1 MSTIHALKQERDRF
15 VAFAFASADI
25 LLELDRAGTIV
36 YANGAILGFLDK
48 TPEEIQG
55 MQFLDVVAPKDH
67 SRAMDL
73 VGGLV
78 KVQRVEKVELTLRG
92 RSMFE
97 MKVQVSGF
105 HLGNIRDNIYL
116 SISIPRDN
124 NALHEEFFK
133 RDLFSGLLKKD
144 NFVEVANERMR
155 QAEEMGENI
164 RLTLLDFPDLKEVLD
179 ELPADKAAQLVAEIG
194 EYLRSKSLD
203 GDMAGMIS
211 EGSYSMVHDSTVN
224 AQQLAGDI
232 LEITKKLDPRGMGLE
247 ARTSTLDTKATRLS
261 PSDSANALLYTINKF
276 ASRQGEDFNLES
288 LAEGYQDM
296 LLETVEKITGFNR
309 VVDGEEFDVAFQPIV
324 DLRSGVIH
332 HYESLVRLKAGSQFS
347 NPFEFITFGEES
359 GTIIEFD
366 LLMVQRVI
374 DILHE
379 AAKNGNKPL
388 IAVNLS
394 GRSLSSTLF
403 MDALE
408 GIMAKADRRRK
419 QVIIEITE
427 SCRIQ
432 DIKRANV
439 FVQQLRTA
447 GNKVCLDDF
456 GTGES
461 SFDYLRNIQVDF
473 VKIDGSYVKESIL
486 TQRGREMLR
495 AMAALCKDLGMVT
508 IGEFVEDEKSAKFLW
523 ECNVPFGQG
532 YFLGKPD
539 TNIEVLLFSGKPSPV
554 YPGIVRARD
563 FSDKSD
569 KKWWAKKD

>member
-25 LLELDRAGTIV
+25 LLELDREGAII
-36 YANGAILGFLDK
+36 YANGAILGVLDK
-48 TPEEIQG
+48 TPEEMQG
-55 MQFLDVVAPKDH
+55 VHFCE
-67 SRAMDL
+67 L
-73 VGGLV
+73 VTS
-78 KVQRVEKVELTLRG
+78 QDVEKAREILNGLTKIQRMEKVDLTLKGRG
-92 RSMFE
+92 NDIMQ
-97 MKVQVSGF
+97 VQVSGF
-105 HLGNIRDNIYL
+105 HLGHMRDNIYL
-116 SISIPRDN
+116 SISIPREKN
-124 NALHEEFFK
+124 NLNEEFFK
-133 RDLFSGLLKKD
+133 RDLYTGLLKKD
-144 NFVEVANERMR
+144 NFVEIANERLR
-155 QAEEMGENI
+155 EAEEAGENV
-164 RLTLLDFPDLKEVLD
+164 RLTLLDFPNLKELLD
-179 ELPADKAAQLVAEIG
+179 SLPADKSAELIAEIG

-211 EGSYSMVHDSTVN
+211 EGAYSMVHDSTVSVE
-224 AQQLAGDI
+224 QLTRDI
-232 LEITKKLDPRGMGLE
+232 LHITRKLDPKGKGLE
-247 ARTSTLDTKATRLS
+247 ARTSTLDTKSGRLN

-276 ASRQGEDFNLES
+276 ASSQGEDFNLES
-288 LAEGYQDM
+288 LADGYQDM
-296 LLETVEKITGFNR
+296 LSDTVEKITGFNR

-324 DLRSGVIH
+324 DLRSGMIH
-332 HYESLVRLKAGSQFS
+332 HFESLVRLKAGSQFS

-359 GTIIEFD
+359 GTILEFD

-374 DILHE
+374 DVLHE
-379 AAKNGNKPL
+379 VSKGGNKPV

-394 GRSLSSTLF
+394 GKSLSSTLF

-408 GIMAKADRRRK
+408 GVLAKADRRRK

-427 SCRIQ
+427 SCRIL

-439 FVQQLRTA
+439 FVQQLRGA

-461 SFDYLRNIQVDF
+461 SFDYLRNIQVDY

-508 IGEFVEDEKSAKFLW
+508 IGEFVEDDKSAKFLW
-523 ECNVPFGQG
+523 ECGVPFGQG
-532 YFLGKPD
+532 YYLGKPD
-539 TNIEVLLFSGKPSPV
+539 TNAEILSLCHKASPL
-554 YPGIVRARD
+554 YPGITRVRD
-563 FSDKSD
+563 FSDKSN